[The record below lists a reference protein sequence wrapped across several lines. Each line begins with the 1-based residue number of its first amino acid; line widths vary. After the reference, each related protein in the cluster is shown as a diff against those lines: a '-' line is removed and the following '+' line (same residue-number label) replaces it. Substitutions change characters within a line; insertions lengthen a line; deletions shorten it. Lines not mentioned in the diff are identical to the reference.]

1 MLDNKPQP
9 TSLDAPIPGQSL
21 TAPLGERPWQ
31 NPPRYSTVEQAI
43 QFYLPRLTSER
54 QGAQLMDLLEMGIP
68 VDTVVDTIQLGGVM
82 EGVHSVD
89 VGILVSPILAE
100 AIEQMAIAAGVDY
113 VLEGKETNDDAP
125 TDSEIALAMRDAAKE
140 TGMTLSKETTEE
152 TETPMEETPEPTG
165 LMARRA

>member
-82 EGVHSVD
+82 EGVHTVD

-113 VLEGKETNDDAP
+113 VLEGKETDDSKP
-125 TDSEIALAMRDAAKE
+125 TDSEIALAMRDAAKQ
-140 TGMTLSKETTEE
+140 TGMSLAEETTEE

>member
-100 AIEQMAIAAGVDY
+100 AVEQMAIAAGVDY